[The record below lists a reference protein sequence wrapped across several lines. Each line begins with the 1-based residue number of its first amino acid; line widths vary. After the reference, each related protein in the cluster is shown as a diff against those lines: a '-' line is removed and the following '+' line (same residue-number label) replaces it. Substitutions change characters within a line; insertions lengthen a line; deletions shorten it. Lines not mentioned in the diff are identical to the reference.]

1 LKNKII
7 CDFSVKSEMM
17 FEKKILQNI
26 VMRFAIGF
34 ALLVFAGCD
43 FTFSGG
49 GDVSTTTPTKEQI
62 AKCRKVMYINPDV
75 VIEPLGYALDA
86 GMDDVIRFKF
96 IAKTDDPSILFDD
109 TQVESTKFK
118 PILKPSNFFTAAPET
133 WWSLSSKTSLGAKL
147 SVPPPSSKGT
157 RGLNIAYTKNDD
169 KTLTVYVLWYET

>member
-1 LKNKII
+1 
-7 CDFSVKSEMM
+7 MM
-17 FEKKILQNI
+17 FEKKIFQMN
-26 VMRFAIGF
+26 VMRIAIGF
-34 ALLVFAGCD
+34 ALLVSTGCD
-43 FTFSGG
+43 FTLSGG

-96 IAKTDDPSILFDD
+96 IAKMDDPSMLFDD

-118 PILKPSNFFTAAPET
+118 PILKPSSFFTAAPET
-133 WWSLSSKTSLGAKL
+133 WWKLSSKATLGAKL
-147 SVPPPSSKGT
+147 SVPPPNSKGT